1 MIRLAKN
8 QYFFDKDYLFSFKDT
23 ITFFK
28 SYFIKHTVIEN
39 PQDVDAFL
47 PINIRDFNKINNLD
61 FTGIQNKLLFLF
73 PQEGF
78 PLNTHNNTIVNFLN
92 NLTLEYNILPN
103 KIYFL
108 NGNLLVSELGEKYTS
123 IPKKNF
129 LGINIFNTHYNK
141 IYDRNNPMLTKDE
154 LRERVNKKK
163 DKDFI
168 FRNGC
173 ARPHRVYLAA
183 YLYQKNLLEKSYFS
197 WLDFYKDSSM
207 YVDKDSIDYFFSKF
221 NNSSQ
226 EVEKLGRAYR
236 DFSKN
241 IPYTI
246 DIKPEEGGPQGLQ
259 SNFNPYYTFS
269 SYFSFVTETLFNED
283 EENVLFIT
291 EKTYQCFSYYH
302 PLLIAGCAGTY
313 KNLHDYGYQT
323 FPELFDES
331 FDTIVEPNIRIKKI
345 LNTLEDFINNPD
357 KSYFK
362 SEEYLD
368 KLIHNKTVFLKRDYD
383 HHIKKLLKKWLR

>member
-1 MIRLAKN
+1 MIRLVKN
-8 QYFFDKDYLFSFKDT
+8 QCVLDKDYLFSFKET

-28 SYFIKHTVIEN
+28 SFFIKLEITDDIKDGN
-39 PQDVDAFL
+39 AYL
-47 PINIRDFNKINNLD
+47 PINIKDFNKLSQLD
-61 FTGIQNKLLFLF
+61 FSGIQSKLLFIY

-78 PLNTHNNTIVNFLN
+78 PINAHNNFIVKFLIH
-92 NLTLEYNILPN
+92 LTTNHSITPDR
-103 KIYFL
+103 IFFL
-108 NGNLLVSELGEKYTS
+108 NGNLLIDKLGEKYTS
-123 IPKKNF
+123 IPKENF

-141 IYDRNNPMLTKDE
+141 VYDRNNPMLTKDE
-154 LRERVNKKK
+154 LRERVNKTKF
-163 DKDFI
+163 KDFI

-207 YVDKDSIDYFFSKF
+207 YTEEDSINYFFSKF
-221 NNSSQ
+221 NSNNQ
-226 EVEKLGRAYR
+226 EVKKLGESY
-236 DFSKN
+236 KN
-241 IPYTI
+241 FFKKIPYTI

-259 SNFNPYYTFS
+259 SNFNPDYTFS

-283 EENVLFIT
+283 KEDVLFLT

-302 PLLIAGCAGTY
+302 PFLIAGCAGTY
-313 KNLHDYGYQT
+313 KNLQEYGYQT

-331 FDTIVEPNIRIKKI
+331 FDDVIEPNIRIKKI
-345 LNTLEDFINNPD
+345 LNSLETFLNNPD

-383 HHIKKLLKKWLR
+383 NHIKKSIRKWLK